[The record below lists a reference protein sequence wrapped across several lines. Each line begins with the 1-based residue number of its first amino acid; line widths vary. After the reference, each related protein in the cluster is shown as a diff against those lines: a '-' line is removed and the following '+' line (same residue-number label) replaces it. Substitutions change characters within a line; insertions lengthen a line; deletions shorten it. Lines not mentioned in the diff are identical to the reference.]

1 MLFAHL
7 KRVLGLDRLRLCGP
21 SGAQFEFTLATI
33 AQNLRRLAKIV
44 SRPQPAIAL
53 GAAGSQRNRSS
64 LDRRL
69 LQRNRPIS
77 AGPLLSGESPV
88 TETQRQSGG
97 RCWFREYGLS
107 EAIETH
113 SLRSGFL
120 TSAAARG
127 ASLFKMMD
135 GSRHKSVDVLRGYV
149 RDAEAFR
156 AHAGSGLL

>member
-88 TETQRQSGG
+88 TETQR
-97 RCWFREYGLS
+97 
-107 EAIETH
+107 AIAMLGSTL
-113 SLRSGFL
+113 SLRAEQTEAGSNCSPL
-120 TSAAARG
+120 
-127 ASLFKMMD
+127 D
-135 GSRHKSVDVLRGYV
+135 GSR
-149 RDAEAFR
+149 FR
-156 AHAGSGLL
+156 RQNDRSGRSLS